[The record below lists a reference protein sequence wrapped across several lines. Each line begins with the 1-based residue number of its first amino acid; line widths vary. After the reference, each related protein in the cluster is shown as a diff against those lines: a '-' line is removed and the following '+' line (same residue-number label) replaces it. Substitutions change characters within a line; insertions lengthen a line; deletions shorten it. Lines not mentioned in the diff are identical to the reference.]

1 MTIQKHSPERRRFF
15 RIDDLVFLQF
25 QVGEQEGE
33 EQPPS
38 SASESNVYPYIN
50 EFRRISAE
58 SKHYL
63 HSAENIDPHL
73 TAFLQAMNRKIDCLA
88 QAILFTQEEH
98 PRDANCAIQLS
109 EGGFSTLR
117 NQAYSP
123 GEIVKCKI
131 ILYPDNHVLRF
142 CSKVIYCYEV
152 LPLTD
157 DRIKN
162 DSPAASSNARTFQVG
177 LEFMELNEGDSQ
189 LLARHII
196 NKQANARRQG
206 HFGSEP
212 TG

>member
-1 MTIQKHSPERRRFF
+1 MTTQKHSPERRRFF
-15 RIDDLVFLQF
+15 RIDDRVFLQF
-25 QVGEQEGE
+25 QVDEQEGKE
-33 EQPPS
+33 ETSS
-38 SASESNVYPYIN
+38 SANESKVYPYIN
-50 EFRRISAE
+50 EFRRISTE

-88 QAILFTQEEH
+88 QAILFTQEEQ

-123 GEIVKCKI
+123 GEILKCKI

-142 CSKVIYCYEV
+142 CSKVIYCHEA
-152 LPLTD
+152 PALT
-157 DRIKN
+157 N
-162 DSPAASSNARTFQVG
+162 DSVKSDFPVASSDAPIFQVG

-206 HFGSEP
+206 HFGSGP
-212 TG
+212 TA